1 MRREIGVDLV
11 VQIVVDTLIG
21 LFYSGI
27 ELPVQY
33 IYMFAK
39 HLDFIKSL
47 RNGAFG
53 SGKVL
58 CNRVE
63 EGHTIPIWEKGNR
76 LVK

>member
-1 MRREIGVDLV
+1 
-11 VQIVVDTLIG
+11 
-21 LFYSGI
+21 
-27 ELPVQY
+27 
-33 IYMFAK
+33 MFAK